1 MGIIL
6 QPKSL
11 LIVGRKVFDR
21 CTHALRLHTANNSSS
36 AFATQQ
42 RVLGVVFEVTAA
54 ERIPMDIHARTED
67 NVASIF

>member
-21 CTHALRLHTANNSSS
+21 CTHALRLNTANHSSS